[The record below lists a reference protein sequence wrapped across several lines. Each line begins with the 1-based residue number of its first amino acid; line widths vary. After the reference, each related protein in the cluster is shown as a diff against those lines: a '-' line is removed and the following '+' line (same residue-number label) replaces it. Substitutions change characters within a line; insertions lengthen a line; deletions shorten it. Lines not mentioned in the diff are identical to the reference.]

1 MQIELPWDLMN
12 SDAFFS
18 KIIWGILISQ
28 IFFLLT
34 IPGFLLGTVIVGLFL
49 GFKMKTNNI
58 GLLLKER
65 NFLYSFI
72 FGTIGT
78 LLTVTTISY
87 KQDHHIFEYIFSLGK
102 LENIVLFIS
111 FGIIGYSIGFVVEKY
126 KQRK

>member
-1 MQIELPWDLMN
+1 
-12 SDAFFS
+12 
-18 KIIWGILISQ
+18 
-28 IFFLLT
+28 LT

-78 LLTVTTISY
+78 LLTVTTIPS
-87 KQDHHIFEYIFSLGK
+87 HI
-102 LENIVLFIS
+102 
-111 FGIIGYSIGFVVEKY
+111 
-126 KQRK
+126 